1 MTIKIKAP
9 RAYMSEWTVHGK
21 LMPCEI
27 SWHSKNVESGTN
39 KRAVRVVRESDWR
52 KLMELIKAV
61 DDFNRGDDWRRSRW
75 AVVVDAL
82 EALEKKK

>member
-9 RAYMSEWTVHGK
+9 KAWEYPNGMV
-21 LMPCEI
+21 
-27 SWHSKNVESGTN
+27 SKQSIWEGE
-39 KRAVRVVRESDWR
+39 RRVRIVRESDWH
-52 KLMELIKAV
+52 KLMKLVKAV
-61 DDFNRGDDWRRSRW
+61 DDFNRVDDWRRSRW

>member
-9 RAYMSEWTVHGK
+9 VVWLEEADVFGIMSSRLNEREK
-21 LMPCEI
+21 
-27 SWHSKNVESGTN
+27 KF
-39 KRAVRVVRESDWR
+39 RVVSESDWR
-52 KLMELIKAV
+52 KLMKLVMAV
-61 DDFNRGDDWRRSRW
+61 DDFNRVDDWRRSRW